1 MVEKLV
7 RRAFFPEHSR
17 LIIAVN
23 QFCCLNEKVSIA
35 TDNMTIL
42 NERLSKTRYAH
53 FIFESLKVNSFLP
66 KTDEI
71 CFTAKQSTASK

>member
-7 RRAFFPEHSR
+7 RRAFFPVHSR

-23 QFCCLNEKVSIA
+23 HLFCPNEKVSIA
-35 TDNMTIL
+35 TKNMIIL
-42 NERLSKTRYAH
+42 NGRFSKTRYAY
-53 FIFESLKVNSFLP
+53 FTFESLKVNSCLS

-71 CFTAKQSTASK
+71 YFITKQSNDSK